1 MLRALDRRNNVGAIM
16 YAQGKTVWNV
26 LYLGYT
32 HAGTLYHA
40 EEKTIKFEDFSQSD
54 WKYVVNLG
62 ERILEKK
69 RIR

>member
-1 MLRALDRRNNVGAIM
+1 M
-16 YAQGKTVWNV
+16 YTQGKTVWNV

-32 HAGTLYHA
+32 HAVTLYHA